1 MRLSYLLFE
10 RTELAGGLFQR
21 LAEASVLL
29 DEFLHGAAHT
39 RRGLQAVIL
48 LLLQKG
54 EVLTGL
60 LEFLTCIL
68 RLQAV
73 LFRIGSKL
81 VRKILFNGGKLLFD
95 ILTVQKSDIQLREA
109 VFKDFCRVS
118 ASALAASSFPVRSFF
133 VSASSRCREL
143 SRSFRAFALSAL
155 RAFISWR

>member
-68 RLQAV
+68 RFQAV

-95 ILTVQKSDIQLREA
+95 ILTVQKSDIQLRFELFVLLRSSIQRLLQSFRLCSCSFQLSGEVFLCIGKFALQGAFA
-109 VFKDFCRVS
+109 VFQG
-118 ASALAASSFPVRSFF
+118 L
-133 VSASSRCREL
+133 
-143 SRSFRAFALSAL
+143 
-155 RAFISWR
+155 W